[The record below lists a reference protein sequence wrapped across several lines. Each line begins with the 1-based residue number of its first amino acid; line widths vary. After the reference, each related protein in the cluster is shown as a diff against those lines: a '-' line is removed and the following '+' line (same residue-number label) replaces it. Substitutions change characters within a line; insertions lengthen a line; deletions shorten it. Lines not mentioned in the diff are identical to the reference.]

1 MHELVDLIAAVSLMM
16 FVTAALVLVSL
27 LLWVRAQRRRAR
39 ERVERILDRLAEQ
52 VALRVA
58 AGDAPGWTLE
68 RYARL
73 TEDARRARTW
83 AAQRRLVWRE
93 RLLDEAQA
101 VLLSAPDRWDA
112 LRRARRGT
120 RLGRPPTAVRCG
132 AHPGR
137 PQRPDSRDDLLR
149 RIRAV
154 RERTESP
161 R

>member
-16 FVTAALVLVSL
+16 FVTAGLVLASL

-39 ERVERILDRLAEQ
+39 ERVERVLDRLADQ

-83 AAQRRLVWRE
+83 ASLQRLVWRE

-101 VLLSAPDRWDA
+101 VLPGAPDRWDA
-112 LRRARRGT
+112 LRRTRRAARR
-120 RLGRPPTAVRCG
+120 
-132 AHPGR
+132 
-137 PQRPDSRDDLLR
+137 SRS
-149 RIRAV
+149 V
-154 RERTESP
+154 QF
-161 R
+161 